1 MALESIFRSRDE
13 AGKLLGQ
20 ALVNLEKFPD
30 PQLVA
35 LPGGGVPIAGAASAI
50 TNWPVS
56 VLIARKLRSPWNPEL
71 AIGATTATGP
81 AYFNKFFVVQGN
93 EAGIEKEVQ
102 VQRQECSRREQIF
115 QDYLFSNQ
123 KREITPILVDDG
135 IATGATMIA
144 AIRHLKF
151 LGCHKIVC
159 AVPVCAPEVA
169 DAIEAEGVKLICLL
183 KPEIMLSVGSW
194 YRSFPHIDE
203 KNALQI
209 LNNQK
214 IFLKNPPANVAC
226 QKAGNINCR
235 NDTEESNP

>member
-1 MALESIFRSRDE
+1 MALETIFRSRDE

-20 ALVNLEKFPD
+20 ALVNLEKFSD

-35 LPGGGVPIAGAASAI
+35 LPGGGVPVACAASTV

-71 AIGATTATGP
+71 AIGATTAIGP
-81 AYFNKFFVVQGN
+81 AYFNKFFVVHRD
-93 EAGIEKEVQ
+93 ETGIENEVKAQ
-102 VQRQECSRREQIF
+102 TQECSRREQIF
-115 QDYLFSNQ
+115 HDFLFSNQ
-123 KREITPILVDDG
+123 KRETTPILVDDG

-144 AIRHLKF
+144 AIRHLIF
-151 LGCHKIVC
+151 LGFHKIVC

-169 DAIEAEGVKLICLL
+169 NEIEAEGVKLICLQ
-183 KPEIMLSVGSW
+183 KPEIMMSVGSW

-203 KNALQI
+203 KTALQI

-214 IFLKNPPANVAC
+214 IFLKNPPSNVAWE
-226 QKAGNINCR
+226 KAGKINCR
-235 NDTEESNP
+235 NDTEESNQ